1 LRKRSRTCHRR
12 AQSASALTARSR
24 APIIGSNSSI
34 RRVLWEAAKSHTFV
48 SQHFLVWPPKPSDHL
63 APDSRPYW
71 NPPIV
76 KTETEP
82 LEELLRSKSFLSW
95 SPEPKPGKQPTISVG
110 RGQSFTYQGKRYTN
124 LAADEKH
131 FSPDDLAKPWGV
143 SAQTIRN
150 VFKDEPDV
158 LRLGSPSA
166 SKRSYVSL
174 RIPQSVALRF
184 HRRLSAIPT

>member
-1 LRKRSRTCHRR
+1 LES
-12 AQSASALTARSR
+12 
-24 APIIGSNSSI
+24 
-34 RRVLWEAAKSHTFV
+34 
-48 SQHFLVWPPKPSDHL
+48 
-63 APDSRPYW
+63 
-71 NPPIV
+71 IV

-82 LEELLRSKSFLSW
+82 IEELLRSKSFLSW

-110 RGQSFTYQGKRYTN
+110 RGRSFTYQGERYTN

-158 LRLGSPSA
+158 LRLGSLPPA
-166 SKRSYVSL
+166 REVM
-174 RIPQSVALRF
+174 
-184 HRRLSAIPT
+184 